1 MTSVEA
7 TNDSAPSP
15 VISVVLPTHNGGRYI
30 DQAIES
36 VVEQTFAEWELIV
49 VDDASTDDT
58 PDKID
63 VWAARDERIRTVH
76 LKENRKL
83 PGALNEGF
91 RLARGDCLT
100 WTSDDNRYAPQAFA
114 KMAGI
119 LETRPRVGV
128 VYTAMTEIDQS
139 GSTIGTLPALAA
151 EELAVTNCVGAC
163 FLYRRTVHDTLGGYR
178 EDLFLA
184 EDYDFW
190 LRAFLDF
197 HLEPLDELL
206 YFYRKHSG
214 SLTEQRTA
222 EIARATEKAI
232 EDWIKHS
239 DRLGRK
245 TRGRAL
251 EALGLRALVRG
262 DTSAG
267 RRFLFRATCLLGRPP
282 AFRRCRSYSV
292 DFLLGR
298 VAGNLL
304 RAMTSGRSTA
314 GQAGSGTQRR

>member
-1 MTSVEA
+1 MVKYVEA
-7 TNDSAPSP
+7 TDNTDRSPTVSA
-15 VISVVLPTHNGGRYI
+15 VLPTHNGSRYI
-30 DQAIES
+30 DRAIES
-36 VVEQTFAEWELIV
+36 VVGQTFADWELIL

-58 PDKID
+58 PAKID
-63 VWAARDERIRTVH
+63 AWAARDERIRTVH

-91 RLARGDCLT
+91 RLAKGDYLT
-100 WTSDDNRYAPQAFA
+100 WTSDDNWYAPEAFA
-114 KMAGI
+114 KMAGV
-119 LETRPRVGV
+119 LETRPRVDV
-128 VYTAMTEIDQS
+128 VYTAMTEVDEA
-139 GSTIGTLPALAA
+139 GSPTGTLRALAP

-163 FLYRRTVHDTLGGYR
+163 FLYRRTVHQTLDGYR

-190 LRAFLDF
+190 LRASLDF
-197 HLEPLDELL
+197 RLEPLDELL

-222 EIARATEKAI
+222 AIARATETAV
-232 EDWIKHS
+232 EAWIKQT
-239 DRLGRK
+239 DRLSRK

-267 RRFLFRATCLLGRPP
+267 RRFLLRAVCLLGRPP
-282 AFRRCRSYSV
+282 AFRRCRSYGV

-298 VAGNLL
+298 AAGDLV
-304 RAMTSGRSTA
+304 
-314 GQAGSGTQRR
+314 RRRWSQK

>member
-1 MTSVEA
+1 MSNEPT
-7 TNDSAPSP
+7 
-15 VISVVLPTHNGGRYI
+15 ISVVLPTHNGSRYI
-30 DQAIES
+30 DRAIES
-36 VVEQTFAEWELIV
+36 VVEQTFADWELIV

-58 PDKID
+58 PAKID
-63 VWAARDERIRTVH
+63 AWVTRDERIRTVH

-91 RLARGDCLT
+91 RLAKGDYLT
-100 WTSDDNRYAPQAFA
+100 WTSDDNWYAPEAFA
-114 KMAGI
+114 KMAGV
-119 LETRPRVGV
+119 LQTRPRVDV
-128 VYTAMTEIDQS
+128 VYTAMTEVDEG
-139 GSTIGTLPALAA
+139 GSPTGTLPALAP

-163 FLYRRTVHDTLGGYR
+163 FLYRRSVHETLDGYR

-197 HLEPLDELL
+197 RLEPLDELL

-222 EIARATEKAI
+222 AIARATETAV
-232 EDWIKHS
+232 EAWIKQT
-239 DRLGRK
+239 DRLSRK

-267 RRFLFRATCLLGRPP
+267 RRFLLRGMCLLGRPP
-282 AFRRCRSYSV
+282 AFRRCRSYCV

-298 VAGNLL
+298 AAGDLIRNRVRL
-304 RAMTSGRSTA
+304 
-314 GQAGSGTQRR
+314 